1 MPHFNAER
9 CGALNAAASYFRT
22 QFMYFRH
29 NICTIAKVIPVN
41 NDISYR
47 RRLFD
52 KKINETGYE
61 RSQTFQTKNND
72 LIYNNLTAKKVV
84 VT

>member
-1 MPHFNAER
+1 MPHFNAES
-9 CGALNAAASYFRT
+9 CGTLNTAASYFRT
-22 QFMYFRH
+22 QFMFFRR
-29 NICTIAKVIPVN
+29 NICTIAKMIPVN

-52 KKINETGYE
+52 KEMNKTGYE
-61 RSQTFQTKNND
+61 HLQTFQTKNND